1 MNLVQTS
8 LAASVMILL
17 VLLLRGLLLYRWPK
31 KAFAALWMLVLLRLL
46 LPFQWQAP
54 WQASLLQA
62 PDPVRLLQQ
71 DAPPAQAGDGQ
82 QGQEGQQTRQLPW
95 HLLWAAGAAGCGVF
109 WLTVYRRGRRR
120 FSMALP
126 VENPSAWQWLE
137 RHPLRRPVA
146 LRQTDQVEG
155 PLTYGLFRPV
165 ILLPKALASAGP
177 QLLECVLAHE
187 WTHIRRWDA
196 GKKLLLAAGLCL
208 HWFNPLVWVFF
219 FMANRDLELACDEG
233 AIALLGGQQR
243 GRYAR
248 TLIQMEEVR
257 SGLLTPFGGN
267 RMKERVKAIM
277 KGKNRRRTMVSV
289 VPAGMLLAL
298 VALALSAKPGTSSP
312 LDGQTVLGLAIQLE
326 GDTLSFDPAEWVTIS
341 DTERIQELGIDPQEM
356 PNGYYIENPEADRL
370 HVPLAQDTEYCFF
383 DWGRQ
388 FIQDPPAGEGMES
401 LLYTTTK
408 QEEFLEYLNSYTPV
422 EGEPLAGKVPFWIQ
436 VEKGRVRRITEQYVP

>member
-298 VALALSAKPGTSSP
+298 VALALSAKPGLLRLWMGRPCWDSPSSWKGTRCP
-312 LDGQTVLGLAIQLE
+312 STRLNGSRFPTQNAFKNWGSTPKKCPMVT
-326 GDTLSFDPAEWVTIS
+326 TLRTQKPTGSTCLWPRTPSIAFLTGGGNSSRTRLPAKEWKACCT
-341 DTERIQELGIDPQEM
+341 
-356 PNGYYIENPEADRL
+356 
-370 HVPLAQDTEYCFF
+370 
-383 DWGRQ
+383 
-388 FIQDPPAGEGMES
+388 PPPS
-401 LLYTTTK
+401 RR
-408 QEEFLEYLNSYTPV
+408 N
-422 EGEPLAGKVPFWIQ
+422 FWNI
-436 VEKGRVRRITEQYVP
+436 